1 MSDSEVIL
9 NPATNRIREAFGPVK
24 NRTGGCS
31 IPFTLG
37 LKGGRSGSQ
46 PDRPIFFFFNF
57 GRVLRPRVRP
67 AVRFQPDCRGGSG
80 KDPDPLL
87 PNPVRN
93 RIGVFFF

>member
-9 NPATNRIREAFGPVK
+9 NPATNRIREAFGPVT

-46 PDRPIFFFFNF
+46 PDWPIFFFF
-57 GRVLRPRVRP
+57 
-67 AVRFQPDCRGGSG
+67 
-80 KDPDPLL
+80 
-87 PNPVRN
+87 
-93 RIGVFFF
+93 

>member
-9 NPATNRIREAFGPVK
+9 NPATNRIREAFGPVT

-46 PDRPIFFFFNF
+46 PDRAILFIFFNF
-57 GRVLRPRVRP
+57 GRVMNPPETLT
-67 AVRFQPDCRGGSG
+67 RGF
-80 KDPDPLL
+80 
-87 PNPVRN
+87 RA
-93 RIGVFFF
+93 RA